1 MDTNDIVD
9 TNTNEKFKFGQYFF
23 KLFNKPITQYFSK
36 LPDKFVQKI
45 FSKNSLNSE
54 TLGIIL
60 IVLKELKNQK
70 M

>member
-1 MDTNDIVD
+1 MD
-9 TNTNEKFKFGQYFF
+9 TNTNEKFKFGQYFL
-23 KLFNKPITQYFSK
+23 KLFDKPIAQYFSK